1 MQETIQEQEESHQF
15 SEWWGKI
22 RRKLFRSL
30 CLSIPLSLVLWLEC
44 SSIRFDDE
52 DEEKLEQRHP
62 ASSSSVQEA
71 KKKKTEA
78 EKPKLFQY

>member
-1 MQETIQEQEESHQF
+1 MSGEEK
-15 SEWWGKI
+15 SEENSFG
-22 RRKLFRSL
+22 LCVSL
-30 CLSIPLSLVLWLEC
+30 PLSLSLVLWLEC